1 MAVYK
6 RTYTRYSGPLT
17 NERWRF
23 TILPRFMLK
32 TVFSSRM
39 ISAGLVFAM
48 IPHLIALVLIYLRSN
63 LDGLVALQLQD
74 MAQELQFLNIDG
86 RFFLTL
92 FAVETFISFS
102 IVAFFGP
109 GLISPD
115 LSNNALPLYLSR
127 PFSRAEYVLGKLS
140 VLLVLTSAVTWIPGL
155 LLFALQTSLTEWSWA
170 TDNARILAGIIVGSW
185 IWILTTSMLALAMSA
200 WVKWRTIA
208 TASLLGIYFVAAGFG
223 TVTNEI
229 LNTGYGTVLN
239 MASNMRM
246 VWRWFFLNETFYRVE
261 VGPSVTLPAWTGL
274 AAMAVI
280 CSIALLLLAWKIR
293 PAEVVR

>member
-1 MAVYK
+1 
-6 RTYTRYSGPLT
+6 
-17 NERWRF
+17 
-23 TILPRFMLK
+23 MLK
-32 TVFSSRM
+32 TVFASR
-39 ISAGLVFAM
+39 ISVGVMVLALV
-48 IPHLIALVLIYLRSN
+48 PHLVALLLIYLRSH
-63 LDGLVALQLQD
+63 LDSLIALQLQD
-74 MAQELQFLNIDG
+74 VARDLQFLNIDG

-92 FAVETFISFS
+92 FAVETFISFAM
-102 IVAFFGP
+102 VAFWGP
-109 GLISPD
+109 GLVSPD
-115 LSNNALPLYLSR
+115 LSNNAMPLYLSR

-140 VLLVLTSAVTWIPGL
+140 VLFVLTSAVTWVPGV
-155 LLFALQTSLTEWSWA
+155 LLFFLHASMTEWSWA
-170 TDNARILAGIIVGSW
+170 VDNFRILAGIVVGSW

-223 TVTNEI
+223 TITNEI

-246 VWRWFFLNETFYRVE
+246 VWRWFFLSETVYRTDF
-261 VGPSVTLPAWTGL
+261 GPTVVLPSWIGL

-280 CSIALLLLAWKIR
+280 CSFALLLLSWKVR